1 MLNKIRVENKL
12 RKFRLEC
19 FLLIAILIIGII
31 TATALADQEYPT
43 RPVELIGSYSPGGFT
58 DLSGRIIA
66 SVADQYLGQ
75 PMVMMSKSGGS
86 GAVGLQYVIEGG
98 PTGYRLIWDIG
109 TLCVDAPL
117 TMKNYPYTMDDIEI
131 IAAMIQ
137 TGRLLAVS
145 ADAPWENLNELF
157 EYSREN
163 PGKIKYGSSGTGGI
177 GHLAPAQIAD
187 VGGVEWVHI
196 PYEGTAA
203 AVAALVGGHIDLVS
217 AQMPEIAPMVDA
229 GKVRLLL
236 TTHKVEQYP
245 DVPTLE
251 DLGYDTPW
259 YAMQYY
265 AAAVPKGTPEPIVQK
280 LRSVFEQ
287 ISKDKSF
294 LNLINKLGVPV
305 VYVPGDEIAKIYI
318 EIREAKRPLVE
329 KLGLTPK

>member
-1 MLNKIRVENKL
+1 MLSKISVENKM
-12 RKFRLEC
+12 RKIRLVWF
-19 FLLIAILIIGII
+19 FLVASLIITII
-31 TATALADQEYPT
+31 TASALADQEYPT

-58 DLSGRIIA
+58 DLSGRVIS
-66 SVADQYLGQ
+66 SVASQYLGQ
-75 PMVMMSKSGGS
+75 PMVMMSKPGGS

-98 PTGYRLIWDIG
+98 PTGYRIIWDIG

-131 IAAMIQ
+131 IAGMIQ

-145 ADAPWENLNELF
+145 QDAPWENLNELF
-157 EYSREN
+157 EYSRKN

-187 VGGVEWVHI
+187 VGEVEWVHV

-217 AQMPEIAPMVDA
+217 AQVPEIAPMVDA
-229 GKVRLLL
+229 GKVKLLL
-236 TTHKVEQYP
+236 TTHKIEQYP

-251 DLGYDTPW
+251 DLGYDTSW

-265 AAAVPKGTPEPIVQK
+265 AAAVPKGTPEPIIQK

-294 LNLINKLGVPV
+294 LNLVSKLGVPV
-305 VYVPGDEIAKIYI
+305 VFIPGDEMAKIYI
-318 EIREAKRPLVE
+318 ETREAKRPLVE
-329 KLGLTPK
+329 NLGLSPK